1 MKYIYSGFFI
11 IICQFVLGQN
21 EYIDIIQP
29 RLSFVHNVKRAS
41 DSVNFVVLN
50 KTDTLYP
57 KYKTDVDLSYLNAS
71 NYSTENI
78 IGRYKILAFQ
88 FTTAKSKKIYE
99 LKQWN
104 TPIIV
109 FMDDNLPKEVIKK
122 FKTFYSQIKG
132 IPNLSISFTNNLE
145 NSNYFIKTVSKE

>member
-1 MKYIYSGFFI
+1 
-11 IICQFVLGQN
+11 
-21 EYIDIIQP
+21 P

-145 NSNYFIKTVSKE
+145 NSNYFIKTVSKEINGYDKDFEFYSEEDRLNSPLTGGT